1 MSLNST
7 YKKIY
12 IPLIVIF
19 CLVLIYTTVS
29 INSSVSSISDF
40 NTSNAN
46 IPTATTDDTN
56 TSDIIIDSVVLKETG
71 DLNTMIKNNIIRVLL
86 VSSKTMYH
94 INKGERSGLFY
105 ELMIQFEKHINQ
117 HYKLEQKHRKI
128 HVIFIPVL
136 RNELISGLLKGKG
149 DIAVADIAITPKRKE
164 KIDFSDPFFHN
175 INEIVITGPSS
186 PKIVTLEDLSGKE
199 VFVRRSSSYWEYLEK
214 LNLHFSEIGK
224 DPMNL
229 KAAPEELEAE
239 DLMEMVNA
247 GLIKITVVD
256 EYKAKLWAHVLTDI
270 VLHTDIPIK
279 TGDDIAWMVRKK
291 SPLLMKEINTFAK
304 THKQGTLLG
313 NILINRYISKK
324 NFLRNATSEKE
335 LQKFKKVINFF
346 RQYSG
351 EYELN
356 YLLMMAMGY
365 QESRLDQS
373 VKSHV
378 GAIGIMQLMP
388 KTGKAMNVGN
398 IKEAEANIHAGIKYH
413 YTLIN
418 KYFNDP
424 SLDEINRTLFTFAA
438 YNAGPTR
445 IKKMRQEAEKRGLN
459 PNKWFNNVE
468 LVVAEK
474 IGDETINYVT
484 NIFKYYI
491 SYKLFEEKKEEKKKV
506 KKSLS
511 NFIGD

>member
-1 MSLNST
+1 
-7 YKKIY
+7 
-12 IPLIVIF
+12 
-19 CLVLIYTTVS
+19 
-29 INSSVSSISDF
+29 
-40 NTSNAN
+40 
-46 IPTATTDDTN
+46 
-56 TSDIIIDSVVLKETG
+56 
-71 DLNTMIKNNIIRVLL
+71 
-86 VSSKTMYH
+86 
-94 INKGERSGLFY
+94 
-105 ELMIQFEKHINQ
+105 
-117 HYKLEQKHRKI
+117 
-128 HVIFIPVL
+128 
-136 RNELISGLLKGKG
+136 
-149 DIAVADIAITPKRKE
+149 
-164 KIDFSDPFFHN
+164 
-175 INEIVITGPSS
+175 
-186 PKIVTLEDLSGKE
+186 
-199 VFVRRSSSYWEYLEK
+199 
-214 LNLHFSEIGK
+214 
-224 DPMNL
+224 
-229 KAAPEELEAE
+229 
-239 DLMEMVNA
+239 
-247 GLIKITVVD
+247 
-256 EYKAKLWAHVLTDI
+256 
-270 VLHTDIPIK
+270 
-279 TGDDIAWMVRKK
+279 
-291 SPLLMKEINTFAK
+291 MKEINTFAK